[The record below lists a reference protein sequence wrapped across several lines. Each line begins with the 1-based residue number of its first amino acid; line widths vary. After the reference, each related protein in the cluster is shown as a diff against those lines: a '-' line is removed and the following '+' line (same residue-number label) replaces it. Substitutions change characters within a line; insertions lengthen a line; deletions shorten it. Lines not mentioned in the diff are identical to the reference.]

1 LNIAK
6 NAKNTRQKQRLTF
19 QNKKETISKEKARE
33 RERETIIINQAK
45 RKEE

>member
-6 NAKNTRQKQRLTF
+6 NAKNTRQKKRLPF
-19 QNKKETISKEKARE
+19 QNKKETISKEK
-33 RERETIIINQAK
+33 ERETIIINQAK